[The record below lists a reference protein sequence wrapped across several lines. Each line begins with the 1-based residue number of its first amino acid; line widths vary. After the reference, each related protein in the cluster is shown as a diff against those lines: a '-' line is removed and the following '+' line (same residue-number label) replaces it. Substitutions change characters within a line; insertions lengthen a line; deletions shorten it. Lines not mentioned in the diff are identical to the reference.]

1 MILWTE
7 KAPIHKIVECGF
19 FLSLGVTDNV
29 SFKFIVKYVDDIF
42 AIIKREDEN
51 IILKTLNNYHNK
63 LQFTIEHEQNDSIA
77 FLDIKI
83 YKLDNKLI
91 TNWYSKPT
99 SSGRMINY
107 LSTQPHNQKL
117 NTAFNFINKVL
128 TTSHDTFLDNN
139 IKKIRNTLMKNN
151 YPTYIINNLLDKFY
165 HKKQNTIYPPLDSQT
180 SDNAQ
185 FFSITFIP
193 TLTDSNKLKEIIDSE
208 RVKFA
213 HKPNFTLRSVFTQ
226 KKDRIEKEQQHDV
239 VYEITCKGN
248 DREQCNRIYIGTTK
262 RTLATRVGEHK
273 KDIAKN
279 KQATALAQ
287 HSTELE
293 HVPDFDNIRILDKEK
308 KLSTRFTLESLRIQQ
323 KLTKTINT
331 KEDVD
336 NISSAYITA
345 I

>member
-1 MILWTE
+1 M
-7 KAPIHKIVECGF
+7 
-19 FLSLGVTDNV
+19 
-29 SFKFIVKYVDDIF
+29 FI
-42 AIIKREDEN
+42 
-51 IILKTLNNYHNK
+51 
-63 LQFTIEHEQNDSIA
+63 
-77 FLDIKI
+77 
-83 YKLDNKLI
+83 
-91 TNWYSKPT
+91 
-99 SSGRMINY
+99 
-107 LSTQPHNQKL
+107 
-117 NTAFNFINKVL
+117 
-128 TTSHDTFLDNN
+128 
-139 IKKIRNTLMKNN
+139 
-151 YPTYIINNLLDKFY
+151 
-165 HKKQNTIYPPLDSQT
+165 
-180 SDNAQ
+180 
-185 FFSITFIP
+185 
-193 TLTDSNKLKEIIDSE
+193 
-208 RVKFA
+208 
-213 HKPNFTLRSVFTQ
+213 Q

-262 RTLATRVGEHK
+262 RTLVTRVGEHK

-293 HVPDFDNIRILDKEK
+293 YVPDFDNIRILDKEK